1 MSEENKNIQQQEEES
16 SSIDFGK
23 ILKDLKKHR
32 KLYYKVLPI
41 AFVIA
46 VIYTLSLPNYYL
58 CTVKLSPEMSGRRN
72 SSMSQLAAAFGMTG
86 SARMNFDEAT
96 EALFPTVYPELM
108 NSVAFRTTLFPV
120 KVHRVKSKKIMT
132 YFDYLEQDQRAPWWT
147 SIKSG
152 VMNVIMY
159 PFKVLFGDDEK
170 QVVDDDKVN
179 PFRLTKKQMA
189 IAKSIDKR
197 IVCDVDK
204 KSMIITINVIDQ
216 DPLIAAT
223 MADSAQVR
231 LQDFITAYRTKK
243 ARNDYEFS
251 KKVYNEAKE
260 RYEYARR
267 KYANYADANRRAFL
281 ETVRSEQSDLNT
293 ELQIQTQVYMKASTA
308 MQQAEADIQRE
319 TPAFTLLEPATVPV
333 QKAGPKRGKMC
344 LIFLFLAFLG
354 TSVWILHKEGDIK
367 PLLGMS

>member
-159 PFKVLFGDDEK
+159 PFKALFGDDEK

-231 LQDFITAYRTKK
+231 LQDFIPPIVPRRPVMTTNSLRRFTKRR
-243 ARNDYEFS
+243 RNVMNMPVAS
-251 KKVYNEAKE
+251 MLTMLTPIAGHSW
-260 RYEYARR
+260 RPYAASSLTSTLSCRFRR
-267 KYANYADANRRAFL
+267 
-281 ETVRSEQSDLNT
+281 RST
-293 ELQIQTQVYMKASTA
+293 
-308 MQQAEADIQRE
+308 
-319 TPAFTLLEPATVPV
+319 
-333 QKAGPKRGKMC
+333 
-344 LIFLFLAFLG
+344 
-354 TSVWILHKEGDIK
+354 
-367 PLLGMS
+367 